1 MWFRILLFAFLGFVF
16 SGPFGAV
23 MGALIAAW
31 IANQQPG
38 MIYGSAQTGERRR
51 QTQTAFFRATF
62 QVMGKL
68 AKADGRVNEEEI
80 QVATTLMNEMRL
92 SPDQRQQ
99 AIDLFNQ
106 GKTPGCDL
114 REVLLEFRRAAG
126 SASLI
131 QMFVE
136 LQLQAA
142 YADGQLSQA
151 ETQLLHEVCKY
162 LGINRFTFEILHQRF
177 QAQRTFYHRYRS
189 GGSYRQQGN
198 YSYRPSVD
206 NRSKLKEAYA
216 TLGVSPDASDKDVK
230 RAYRKLMSEHHP
242 DKLVARG
249 LPEEMMEM
257 AKKRTQE
264 IQAAYDLVQ
273 EERKRQC

>member
-16 SGPFGAV
+16 GGPFGAV
-23 MGALIAAW
+23 IGALIAAW
-31 IANQQPG
+31 ISSQQPR
-38 MIYGSAQTGERRR
+38 MVYGAGQSSERRR

-62 QVMGKL
+62 LVMGKL

-106 GKTPGCDL
+106 GKSPGCDI
-114 REVLLEFRRAAG
+114 RGVLLEFRRAAG
-126 SASLI
+126 SGSLV
-131 QMFVE
+131 QMFLE

-151 ETQLLHEVCKY
+151 EMQVLHEACEY

-177 QAQRTFYHRYRS
+177 QAQRAFYSRYNGS
-189 GGSYRQQGN
+189 GGYQQQGSYGYRQ
-198 YSYRPSVD
+198 PVD

-216 TLGVSPDASDKDVK
+216 TLGVAPDASDKDVK

-242 DKLVARG
+242 DKLVAKG

-257 AKKRTQE
+257 AKKKTQE
-264 IQAAYDLVQ
+264 IQAAYDLIQ
-273 EERKRQC
+273 EERKRK